1 MTVLYPSSTALANP
15 FLSAKPFPLF
25 SCSLRT
31 ITFSFKSIF
40 ETESS
45 VEPSLTAIT
54 SSTYLRVSSI
64 ILFIVVLSL

>member
-1 MTVLYPSSTALANP
+1 MTASYPSSTALANP

-25 SCSLRT
+25 SDSIRI
-31 ITFSFKSIF
+31 ITFSLKNIC

-54 SSTYLRVSSI
+54 SSTYPSASSI
-64 ILFIVVLSL
+64 TFFIVVLSL

>member
-1 MTVLYPSSTALANP
+1 MTASQPSSIDLAKP

-25 SCSLRT
+25 PGSFRT
-31 ITFSFKSIF
+31 IIFSFINIF

-64 ILFIVVLSL
+64 TFFIVVLSL